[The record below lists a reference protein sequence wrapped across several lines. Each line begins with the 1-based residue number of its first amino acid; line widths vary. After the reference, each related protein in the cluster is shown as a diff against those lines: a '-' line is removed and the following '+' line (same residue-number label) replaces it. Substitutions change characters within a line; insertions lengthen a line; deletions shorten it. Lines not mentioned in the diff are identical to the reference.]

1 MQHGSK
7 FLAVGIISLL
17 LVFPMDFS
25 TNKTEEVKSYSAVFN
40 LSDKDK
46 AWVEAKVAKMSLEE
60 KCAQLVMSYASAE
73 DTSRTSDGYK
83 RLVRL
88 VKELKVGGLIFFKGE
103 INQQTELTNE
113 LQSLSEIPLLI
124 SADYERGLGMRL
136 DDAVEFPYNMAIAAA
151 NDYKLTYLAG
161 KYIAEEA
168 RAIGV
173 HQNYAPMIDVNRD
186 YRNPI
191 VNVRAFSDDPET
203 VVNHAIAFTQGMNEG
218 NAISTAK
225 HFPGHG
231 ATDLD
236 SHYELPVISL
246 NKNEM
251 EEYDLLPFKRII
263 SEGIKSIMVGHL
275 DVKAYE
281 ENQSIPSTLSN
292 NIINNLLLNE
302 IKFEGLVVT
311 DAMNMSAITKYYEQD
326 DAIEKAINA
335 GNDIILFPP
344 NDEVAV
350 KAIISSVKSGLI
362 KEERI
367 DFSVKKIISAKKWL
381 GLFDDKLVDTTLISE
396 KVNTK
401 KHKRLASE
409 ISEKSIT
416 LLKNNKN
423 IIPINPDNYYKT
435 SLVLVRDT
443 RSKNNL
449 KKDKLIEEVLGE
461 NLNYVK
467 TTTLSLR
474 SRKKEYTN
482 ALKDI
487 DKSDLIVLAYY
498 NSLGR
503 SLEVNND
510 HSEFINEILGKK
522 KPVVFISFGNPYLI
536 NQFKDIETYL
546 VTYGET
552 DFSQR
557 AMADALVGKNKIQG
571 KLPITIP
578 QTEFKFGDGIQLASL
593 GVYEDYFAD
602 SVYDFS
608 EIDNLM
614 QEAIKDEIFPGAVLA
629 VGHRGR
635 LVYHKPFGKFTYD
648 KDDQEVTKK
657 SIFDLA
663 SVSKVIGTTS
673 AAMFLYDEGLLE
685 LDKKVIDY
693 LPKFNNNGKDKITV
707 RNLLLHNSGLIAF
720 VEYYK
725 KFKTKEEVID
735 AIMNSKLKYPTG
747 TDYVYS
753 DLGLITLQ
761 QIIEKLA
768 GKPLDIFLKEKLF
781 DPIGM
786 KRTMYN
792 PGAEFLYDV
801 LPTEVDDYF
810 RMTTVKGKVHDEN
823 AYLLGGVAGHAGLF
837 STAEDLSKFMQM
849 MLNGGIYRGKRYFK
863 ESTVA
868 NWTIKQTEQ
877 SSRGLGWDTK
887 SEGAS
892 SFGNKFSL
900 NSFGHTGFTG
910 TSVWADKDNDVY
922 IVLLTNRVHPT
933 RDNRKI
939 VRFRPI
945 LSNAIA
951 DAVLYETE

>member
-449 KKDKLIEEVLGE
+449 KKDKLFEEVLGE

>member
-60 KCAQLVMSYASAE
+60 KCAQLVMSYASTE

-449 KKDKLIEEVLGE
+449 KKDKLFEEVLGE

-474 SRKKEYTN
+474 SRKKEYTI

-503 SLEVNND
+503 SLEVNKD

-635 LVYHKPFGKFTYD
+635 LVYHKPFGKFTYE

>member
-1 MQHGSK
+1 M
-7 FLAVGIISLL
+7 
-17 LVFPMDFS
+17 
-25 TNKTEEVKSYSAVFN
+25 
-40 LSDKDK
+40 
-46 AWVEAKVAKMSLEE
+46 
-60 KCAQLVMSYASAE
+60 
-73 DTSRTSDGYK
+73 
-83 RLVRL
+83 
-88 VKELKVGGLIFFKGE
+88 
-103 INQQTELTNE
+103 
-113 LQSLSEIPLLI
+113 
-124 SADYERGLGMRL
+124 
-136 DDAVEFPYNMAIAAA
+136 
-151 NDYKLTYLAG
+151 
-161 KYIAEEA
+161 
-168 RAIGV
+168 
-173 HQNYAPMIDVNRD
+173 
-186 YRNPI
+186 
-191 VNVRAFSDDPET
+191 
-203 VVNHAIAFTQGMNEG
+203 
-218 NAISTAK
+218 
-225 HFPGHG
+225 
-231 ATDLD
+231 
-236 SHYELPVISL
+236 
-246 NKNEM
+246 
-251 EEYDLLPFKRII
+251 
-263 SEGIKSIMVGHL
+263 
-275 DVKAYE
+275 
-281 ENQSIPSTLSN
+281 
-292 NIINNLLLNE
+292 
-302 IKFEGLVVT
+302 
-311 DAMNMSAITKYYEQD
+311 
-326 DAIEKAINA
+326 
-335 GNDIILFPP
+335 
-344 NDEVAV
+344 
-350 KAIISSVKSGLI
+350 
-362 KEERI
+362 
-367 DFSVKKIISAKKWL
+367 
-381 GLFDDKLVDTTLISE
+381 
-396 KVNTK
+396 
-401 KHKRLASE
+401 
-409 ISEKSIT
+409 
-416 LLKNNKN
+416 
-423 IIPINPDNYYKT
+423 
-435 SLVLVRDT
+435 
-443 RSKNNL
+443 
-449 KKDKLIEEVLGE
+449 
-461 NLNYVK
+461 
-467 TTTLSLR
+467 
-474 SRKKEYTN
+474 
-482 ALKDI
+482 
-487 DKSDLIVLAYY
+487 
-498 NSLGR
+498 
-503 SLEVNND
+503 
-510 HSEFINEILGKK
+510 
-522 KPVVFISFGNPYLI
+522 
-536 NQFKDIETYL
+536 